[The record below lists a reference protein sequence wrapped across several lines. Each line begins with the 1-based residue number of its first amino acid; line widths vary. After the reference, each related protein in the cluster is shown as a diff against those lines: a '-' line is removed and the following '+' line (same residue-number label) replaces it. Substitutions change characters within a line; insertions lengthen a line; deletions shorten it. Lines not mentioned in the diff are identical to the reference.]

1 MKKRLIQLTG
11 IFAMCFLGMFT
22 LDLFSPSGEEGLL
35 LSKVIPNG
43 YSQTMCSP
51 PALMCGPLMGNS
63 SGSRYCC
70 ANTDSS
76 CCYASGCGGGPNT

>member
-11 IFAMCFLGMFT
+11 IFALCFLGLFS
-22 LDLFSPSGEEGLL
+22 LDLSSPGGEKSFL
-35 LSKVIPNG
+35 LSSVIPNG
-43 YSQTMCSP
+43 YSQTMCDP
-51 PALMCGPLMGNS
+51 PAPSCGPLMGNS

-76 CCYASGCGGGPNT
+76 CCYAAGCGGSHS

>member
-11 IFAMCFLGMFT
+11 IFALCFLGLFS
-22 LDLFSPSGEEGLL
+22 LDLSSPGGEKSLL
-35 LSKVIPNG
+35 LSSVIPNG
-43 YSQTMCSP
+43 YSQTMCDP
-51 PALMCGPLMGNS
+51 PAPSCGPLMGNS

-76 CCYASGCGGGPNT
+76 CCYAAGCGGSHS